1 MGFKAAPHTAN
12 AASSMDQ
19 KVDNVLP
26 FVSLADLTTTS
37 RYQTAAKSLSEILN
51 IKRAVGDSLG
61 GSDAL
66 ELQNQHPELKPRTC
80 NAPVVDLTRTSKHVA
95 RYRNEWV
102 PISMFDSSAHATK
115 YANAILNRRT
125 LTHQH
130 QNNCQHIKRGT

>member
-12 AASSMDQ
+12 AASSMAQ
-19 KVDNVLP
+19 KVDNFLP

-37 RYQTAAKSLSEILN
+37 RFQTAEKALRENLN

-80 NAPVVDLTRTSKHVA
+80 NAPVVDLTINSKHVA
-95 RYRNEWV
+95 RYRNAWG
-102 PISMFDSSAHATK
+102 PISMFDNSAHATT
-115 YANAILNRRT
+115 YTNEILNQQT
-125 LTHQH
+125 LTHQY
-130 QNNCQHIKRGT
+130 QNNCQHRTRD